1 VRITK
6 FLPLLLFSAL
16 MLSACFSESGLRD
29 EFRQATKALDDL
41 VEVIENEG
49 PIRRAADRARDTVDE
64 AQAALEDFRQSPTA
78 ETRQALEDAERRM
91 NDARDALSKLLEQ
104 APERIRETL
113 GDVVDALEQIRR
125 EIRQELED

>member
-1 VRITK
+1 VRTRK
-6 FLPLLLFSAL
+6 FLPLVLFGAL

-91 NDARDALSKLLEQ
+91 NDARNALSKLLERT
-104 APERIRETL
+104 PERIRQTL
-113 GDVVDALEQIRR
+113 GDVVDALERLRR
-125 EIRQELED
+125 EIRQDLEE

>member
-6 FLPLLLFSAL
+6 FLPLVLFGAL

-91 NDARDALSKLLEQ
+91 NDARNALSKLLER
-104 APERIRETL
+104 APERIRQTL
-113 GDVVDALEQIRR
+113 GDVVDALERLRR
-125 EIRQELED
+125 EIRQDLEE

>member
-6 FLPLLLFSAL
+6 FLPLVLFGAL

-29 EFRQATKALDDL
+29 EFRQATRALDDL
-41 VEVIENEG
+41 VEAIENEG
-49 PIRRAADRARDTVDE
+49 PLRRAAERARDTVDE
-64 AQAALEDFRQSPTA
+64 AQAALEDFRQNPTA

-104 APERIRETL
+104 APERIRQTL
-113 GDVVDALEQIRR
+113 GDVVDALEQVRR
-125 EIRQELED
+125 EIRQDLED